1 MKMSIEWHRKC
12 LKNRK
17 SHNEREIDC
26 AQRTMDAALQGI
38 NSTAAYEKQ
47 IETAEAM
54 GKDGFDSERFMK
66 KVKK

>member
-1 MKMSIEWHRKC
+1 
-12 LKNRK
+12 
-17 SHNEREIDC
+17 
-26 AQRTMDAALQGI
+26 MDAALQEI